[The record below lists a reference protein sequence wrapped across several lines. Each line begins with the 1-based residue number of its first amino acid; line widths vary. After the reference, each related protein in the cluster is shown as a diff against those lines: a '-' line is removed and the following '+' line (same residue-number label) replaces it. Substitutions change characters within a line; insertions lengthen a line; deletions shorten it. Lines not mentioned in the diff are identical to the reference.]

1 MADTPLTFDEVVK
14 NLYNAKPEQRLQVAQ
29 KLKQANFLKGT
40 PSSNFDNKFY
50 LALATLNA
58 EYTSMLNIYTKVGEK
73 NVPNIYDFLA
83 DKAAEGSGSG
93 SGTSKTSSQKYIT
106 SPSQTAKFLQPIAE
120 DLLGRKLNKA
130 ELAKYTKVI
139 NAWQDKNPAVTTT
152 GESSTRTMGGVDETQ
167 MIEEKLAATGEAK
180 SNKASQ
186 AFTIL
191 MEELGGLQ

>member
-1 MADTPLTFDEVVK
+1 MAETPATFDEIVK
-14 NLYNAKPEQRLQVAQ
+14 NLYDAKPELRLAIAQ
-29 KLKQANFLKGT
+29 KLKQANFLKGNVT
-40 PSSNFDNKFY
+40 SKFDTKFY
-50 LALATLNA
+50 NALVALQT
-58 EYTSMLNIYTKVGEK
+58 EYAQALNIYTKVGEK
-73 NVPNIYDFLA
+73 NVPNMLDFLT
-83 DKAAEGSGSG
+83 DKASEGSGT
-93 SGTSKTSSQKYIT
+93 GTSKTSSQKYIT

-120 DLLGRKLNKA
+120 DLLGRRLNKA

-152 GESSTRTMGGVDETQ
+152 GQSSTRTMGGVDEEQ
-167 MIEEKLAATGEAK
+167 MITEKLAATGEAK